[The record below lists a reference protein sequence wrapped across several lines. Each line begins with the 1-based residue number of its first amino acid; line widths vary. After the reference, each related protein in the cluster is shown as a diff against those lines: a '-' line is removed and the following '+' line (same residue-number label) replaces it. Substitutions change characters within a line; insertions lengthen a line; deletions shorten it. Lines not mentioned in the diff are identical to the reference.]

1 MTGVVYLRMAY
12 YILRNEGMM
21 IWGPAS
27 VCRQQMLHT
36 ITISNP
42 HFTPSVK
49 EHKAKISG
57 VPALNAVSA
66 GPTALEPFAIR
77 ESEALDTMEGD
88 TDISAMVRL
97 VDTGVL
103 PSDTAASQS
112 SSSSLSDTEEGEY
125 DDDQPATEGI
135 GADGD
140 PSQLLNTC
148 TTITDFYDKLHL
160 MRCELYFVDLK
171 GESEGKM
178 TPAHDIFFLFGGV
191 SLYCMCG

>member
-1 MTGVVYLRMAY
+1 
-12 YILRNEGMM
+12 
-21 IWGPAS
+21 
-27 VCRQQMLHT
+27 MLHT

-112 SSSSLSDTEEGEY
+112 SSSLSDTEEGEY
-125 DDDQPATEGI
+125 DDDQAATEGI

-178 TPAHDIFFLFGGV
+178 TPAHDISGGV
-191 SLYCMCG
+191 SLYYIVCG